1 MVVVGHDLSVVAVAV
16 AVDAAAVDV
25 TMFMV
30 LSSLC
35 FVSTATAALLPVPQ
49 LDKILSNIFGYNI
62 DDGIVLV
69 SALWIADG
77 YFCKSV

>member
-1 MVVVGHDLSVVAVAV
+1 MVVVGHDMSVVAV

-35 FVSTATAALLPVPQ
+35 FVSTATAALLLVPPP
-49 LDKILSNIFGYNI
+49 DKILSNIFGYI
-62 DDGIVLV
+62 DGGIV

-77 YFCKSV
+77 YFCKSVEWT